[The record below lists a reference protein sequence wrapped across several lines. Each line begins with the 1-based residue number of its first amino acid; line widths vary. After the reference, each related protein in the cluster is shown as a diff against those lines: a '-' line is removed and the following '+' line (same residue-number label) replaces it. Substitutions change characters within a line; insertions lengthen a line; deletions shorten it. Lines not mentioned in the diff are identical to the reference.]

1 MNRRWLMNCKKLS
14 VSIVMLIGG
23 IRLSAWG
30 GVVAT
35 DFIDDSNSNTNQWS
49 LSETVVDGSGRKF
62 SNDGEFIASPIYCGA
77 VVSITVSAKN
87 VGFKTAGDRSALK
100 IEAQAPGAELWTE
113 IHQLVFA
120 NGSATNE
127 TISLSRSDNYRQFRL
142 TFVKGTG
149 TMRVSAF
156 NVTWR
161 ADGEVAAPFSL
172 KCSDVTSDSF
182 YATWAVDEPVEC
194 FLFDCWKESMTQW
207 TGTRKWGEDFT
218 ACVNAAKSQKKFTD
232 EMFAE
237 YGLSGW
243 GGDLVYLPAGCNGTV
258 QIGKATEGNGWL
270 LTPALP
276 AMENME
282 LVVRA
287 CAFAMQP
294 DHVMPVFIVR
304 GGSTNELEAFEL
316 TESFADYHCSLP
328 EILAGDRLAFK
339 SFSVG
344 SKRRVHI
351 DSVSLV
357 EGFEP
362 GYLVTNAVYDSVVV
376 EYSDTPGFHVEGLY
390 AGGRYGFSVRAM
402 SGGVESDPS
411 EACMVETALSGV
423 EEELGDWSGAVASE
437 ITHTSFRMDWPSV
450 HGAAGYRISVWTN
463 VLEGASAGSA
473 IWHEAFSKAM
483 SSTSYTA
490 ISDSEKFNENYADNS
505 GWTVVSNVYSSVDAG
520 TVRLGNTSNPGEL
533 ISSPMEAVLGGTLR
547 VRVRRQTTSEG
558 AIFSVWRSSGGVIS
572 EIGEAQEIGVESTE
586 CIWALPEMGAGDCL
600 VFRSASGKKSC
611 RTLLDEVEILEGYSA
626 GVLAPD
632 YAVNAAQVS
641 ATSYA
646 VESLPCAVWMFAVEA
661 IDGSGVVVAATTNT
675 VDLVNPPP
683 QPVLDAVVLS
693 GIPRK
698 GGERIWYEDFSSLT
712 NVFPTSKNTADWL
725 NGTTLP
731 HWQAYCGDDP
741 VSNVIRNNG
750 AGTQKGLYVYWATN
764 KVAET
769 YSLGTMTTGTADEY
783 VYGLSF
789 HNDTAFSVRKIAVRF
804 DGMQFGFKNKEVQEL
819 VCEYLVTNELVSVSA
834 DGDWRVCDDLTYFT
848 SKDNTSGLES
858 GEDLPVA
865 TEISAEITDA
875 NIAKDGYFM
884 LRWRR
889 SATSNAAAMAID
901 NVSVAFTVQS
911 RPLTIVVR

>member
-1 MNRRWLMNCKKLS
+1 MSCTKPFM
-14 VSIVMLIGG
+14 SIVMLIGG
-23 IRLSAWG
+23 LGLSAWG
-30 GVVAT
+30 GGTVT
-35 DFIDDSNSNTNQWS
+35 DFIGDSNSNTNQWS
-49 LSETVVDGSGRKF
+49 LSGTVVDGNGRKF
-62 SNDGEFIASPIYCGA
+62 SNDGASITSPIYKGA
-77 VVSITVSAKN
+77 AVSLTVSAKN

-100 IEAQAPGAELWTE
+100 IEAQAPGVESWTE
-113 IHQLVFA
+113 IHQLVFT

-127 TISLSRSDNYRQFRL
+127 TVSLSRSDNYRKFRL
-142 TFVKGTG
+142 TFVKGAG
-149 TMRVSAF
+149 TMRISSF

-182 YATWAVDEPVEC
+182 YATWTIDEPVEC

-232 EMFAE
+232 EVFAE

-304 GGSTNELEAFEL
+304 GDSTNELAVFEL
-316 TESFADYHCSLP
+316 TESLADYHCSVP
-328 EILAGDRLAFK
+328 EILEGDRLAFK

-344 SKRRVHI
+344 SKRRVHM

-362 GYLVTNAVYDSVVV
+362 GYLVTNAVCNSVVV
-376 EYSDTPGFHVEGLY
+376 EYSDAPGFHVEGLNT
-390 AGGRYGFSVRAM
+390 GGKYGFAVRAM
-402 SGGVESDPS
+402 SGGVESAPS

-437 ITHTSFRMDWPSV
+437 ITHTSFRLNWPSV
-450 HGAAGYRISVWTN
+450 SGAAGYRISVWTN
-463 VLEGASAGSA
+463 ALEGSSSGRVL
-473 IWHEAFSKAM
+473 WHESFSKAM

-490 ISDSEKFNENYADNS
+490 ISDSERFNENYADNS
-505 GWTVVSNVYSSVDAG
+505 GWTVVSNVYPSVDAG

-533 ISSPMEAVLGGTLR
+533 ISPPMAAVLGGTLR
-547 VRVRRQTTSEG
+547 VRLRRLTTSEG
-558 AIFSVWRSSGGVIS
+558 AIFSVWRNSGGVLS
-572 EIGEAQEIGVESTE
+572 GIGEAQEIGVESSE
-586 CIWALPEMGAGDCL
+586 CVWTLPEIGAGDCL

-626 GVLAPD
+626 GVLTPD
-632 YAVNAAQVS
+632 HAVNAEQVS

-661 IDGSGVVVAATTNT
+661 IDGSGVVLAATTNT

-693 GIPRK
+693 EIPRK
-698 GGERIWYEDFSSLT
+698 GGECIWYEGFSSFT

-725 NGTTLP
+725 NGATLS
-731 HWQAYCGDDP
+731 HWQAYCGEDP

-750 AGTQKGLYVYWATN
+750 AGTRKGLYAYWATN

-769 YSLGTMTTGTADEY
+769 YSLGTMTTGTAEEY

-789 HNDTAFSVRKIAVRF
+789 RNDTEFSVRKIVVHF

-819 VCEYLVTNELVSVSA
+819 ICEYLVTNELVSVA
-834 DGDWRVCDDLTYFT
+834 VDGDWRVCDNLTYVT

-865 TEISAEITDA
+865 TEISAEITDVS
-875 NIAKDGYFM
+875 IAKDGYFM